1 MIHLPAPAQFSW
13 TECLWFLDRR
23 YDDCLYAIEGQ
34 SVTKAV
40 VLEGRPVLLRISG
53 DREGLKVD
61 VKGGK
66 SASEETIQAYI
77 RDWFDMDR
85 DVRPFYS
92 LLRKHPRVAYMARE
106 FKGLRLVGIPDLF
119 ESLSWCIIG
128 QQINLSFAHKVKRQ
142 LVAAYGGSVAGHS
155 LFPAPEV
162 LAELKEPDY
171 KALQFSRLKAE
182 YMITLSKAFAD
193 GVISKVALL
202 ALEDTEARMKA
213 LTSIRGIGAW
223 TANYA
228 LMKSLRDTTRI
239 PHGDVG
245 LLKALVDHDLMADR
259 KDQKAFLR
267 FFAEFSGWESYM
279 VFYLWRS
286 LSPPQ
291 LAAS

>member
-1 MIHLPAPAQFSW
+1 M
-13 TECLWFLDRR
+13 
-23 YDDCLYAIEGQ
+23 
-34 SVTKAV
+34 TKAV
-40 VLEGRPVLLRISG
+40 VLEGKPVLLRITG
-53 DREGLKVD
+53 VREGLNVD
-61 VKGGK
+61 IKGRK
-66 SASEETIQAYI
+66 SAPEEGIRAYV

-92 LLRKHPRVAYMARE
+92 LLRKHPGVAYMATQ

-128 QQINLSFAHKVKRQ
+128 QQINLSFAHRVKRQ
-142 LVAAYGGSVAGHS
+142 LVAAYGGSVGGHS
-155 LFPAPEV
+155 LFPAPEL
-162 LAELKEPDY
+162 LAELKEADY
-171 KALQFSRLKAE
+171 KALQFSRQKAE
-182 YMITLSKAFAD
+182 YMITLAKAFAE
-193 GVISKVALL
+193 GVISKEALL
-202 ALEDTEARMKA
+202 ALPDTEARMKA
-213 LTSIRGIGAW
+213 LTSLRGIGAW

-228 LMKSLRDTTRI
+228 LMKSLRDITRI

-245 LLKALVDHDLMADR
+245 LLKALVDHELMEDR

-267 FFAEFSGWESYM
+267 FFGEFSGWESYM